1 MFRRILRSAIVLAV
15 LIVAYEAYVTF
26 AVPQMEPQL
35 TMKEQRRPTEADLGG
50 ARESATKYQRLMSN
64 YFPADHWSQQ
74 RPPKVITNA
83 DEKAMLVFD
92 DFTRHVLDE
101 TKGDGSKGTQVDIE
115 RITFLMFPTPPR
127 EGLPAP
133 SDAIIL
139 EAPQG
144 AHFVFD
150 EFSPEIGKIGK
161 ILRGDF
167 PGLIRIH
174 SDMKDPSPEDDLLIE
189 TADVQMNTKL
199 MFTSAPVKFRM
210 GKNFGGGNELEIRF
224 LTDDHSKP
232 DDPGLKIDGI
242 DSLEIRRDVRMRLE
256 LDTSSLMSSKK
267 DVAATANAKAAA
279 AVAASPAVQVTDP
292 SAAKLAAEKPEKPP
306 VDVACSGPFT
316 FDFVRYVA
324 SLDRDVTL
332 VQTNP
337 DGPSD
342 QMTCMRL
349 DLHFLPKQ
357 LPNGASQPIV
367 IEAGKRQ
374 QRDLSQLE
382 PSAIVA
388 EGHPVVMSS
397 PARKAQARG
406 DRIQIALRD
415 QRVRISGGSD
425 SMLVFGTNVLRAPVI
440 DYQQPARDSGTSL
453 GSFQA
458 SGPGTLQYVAD
469 PTKPQQVLNAEWQK
483 SVLLVREKGQP
494 VLFLGGRPKIA
505 FGPSG
510 SITADEI
517 RLYLRELEGEGS
529 EGMVIG
535 GSGGDGKTKIRLAP
549 DRLLATGQVEVVSP
563 QLTARTQQLSA
574 AFRIEVPAA
583 NIAAAGGA
591 GAAVAAPAA
600 AASGKPEKVAA
611 GGLFAGAFGA
621 AAPTAGQ
628 PQQSYSVDA
637 DQIRLDMLVKGQT
650 AVPTGLGCVGHIVL
664 REMSQVATGQ
674 QPLEIRG
681 GQLTVDHLDTTPR
694 VTLRGEDPMETT
706 GKTGSAPGAPQLAQL
721 AGRGVT
727 VLTDVVELDYKENRL
742 WSNGPGTARLQ
753 MTRGLTGNAAAANQP
768 VPMDLQWQ
776 GKLQFDGRTI
786 SFERDVVVSG
796 MDGTLHCNQL
806 SATLLTPIQFGQKFD
821 QSNADL
827 SEIECRGQVM
837 IENVTRDAGG
847 VASHDRVE
855 LDWLAI
861 NQKTGNITGGGPG
874 VIRSTR
880 YGNQLVAIPGQPQTT
895 AGPQASAA
903 GSKLNFIRVDFQG
916 GLTGNMYLKDLTLHN
931 RVRTVYGPVDS
942 WEQELDL
949 TRPETLSPE
958 TIKLTCDDL
967 RLNEDAVAA
976 RAMAAQPD
984 GSKRQIGPIQMA
996 AKGDVR
1002 IDGQVPAQGEFSV
1015 QADVAT
1021 YEEVKQVFMLEGN
1034 TRSNAKLWRRTAG
1047 GGTSPPTEARRIWYN
1062 QRTGD
1067 IKVDGMQFI
1076 EITPQDLQNAQRPK
1090 GAPK

>member
-1 MFRRILRSAIVLAV
+1 MVRRILRSAIVLAV
-15 LIVAYEAYVTF
+15 LIVAYEAYVKL

-35 TMKEQRRPTEADLGG
+35 AKKEQRRPTQQDIEVAHEGP
-50 ARESATKYQRLMSN
+50 TKYQRLMAN
-64 YFPADHWSQQ
+64 YFPADHWSQK
-74 RPPKVITNA
+74 RPPKVIANGG
-83 DEKAMLVFD
+83 EQAMLVFD
-92 DFTRHVLDE
+92 DFKRHALDE
-101 TKGDGSKGTQVDIE
+101 TDGTKGTQVDIE

-133 SDAIIL
+133 PDAIIL
-139 EAPQG
+139 EAPLG

-232 DDPGLKIDGI
+232 DDTGLKIDGI

-279 AVAASPAVQVTDP
+279 AA
-292 SAAKLAAEKPEKPP
+292 AAKLAAEKPAKPP

-349 DLHFLPKQ
+349 DLHFAPKQ

-367 IEAGKRQ
+367 VEAGKRQ

-406 DRIQIALRD
+406 DRVQIALRD

-425 SMLVFGTNVLRAPVI
+425 SMLVFGTNVLQAPLI
-440 DYQQPARDSGTSL
+440 DYQQPARDAGTSL
-453 GSFQA
+453 GSFLA
-458 SGPGTLQYVAD
+458 TGPGTLDYVAD
-469 PTKPQQVLNAEWQK
+469 ATKPQQVLKADWQT
-483 SVLLVREKGQP
+483 SVQLGREKGQP
-494 VLFLGGRPKIA
+494 VLLLNGRPKIA
-505 FGPSG
+505 FGSSG
-510 SITADEI
+510 SITADQI
-517 RLYLRELEGEGS
+517 RLYLRELEGEGT
-529 EGMVIG
+529 EGIEIA
-535 GSGGDGKTKIRLAP
+535 GSGGDGKTKVRLAP

-574 AFRIEVPAA
+574 SFRIDAPAA
-583 NIAAAGGA
+583 SIAAAGAAGGA
-591 GAAVAAPAA
+591 ETAVGAPAA
-600 AASGKPEKVAA
+600 AAGSKPEKVAA
-611 GGLFAGAFGA
+611 GGPFAGAFGA

-637 DQIRLDMLVKGQT
+637 DQIRLDLLVKGQT

-706 GKTGSAPGAPQLAQL
+706 GKTGSSPAAPQLAQL

-753 MTRGLTGNAAAANQP
+753 MTRGLTGNVAATNQP

-776 GKLQFDGRTI
+776 GGLRFDGQTI
-786 SFERDVVVSG
+786 TFERDVVVSG
-796 MDGTLHCNQL
+796 MEGKLRCNQL
-806 SATLLTPIQFGQKFD
+806 SATLLTPIKFGQKFD

-880 YGNQLVAIPGQPQTT
+880 YGNQLVAIPGQPQAP
-895 AGPQASAA
+895 AGPQASAT

-916 GLTGNMYLKDLTLHN
+916 GLTGNMYLKDLALHN

-949 TRPETLSPE
+949 ARPETLSPE

-984 GSKRQIGPIQMA
+984 GSKRQIGPIQMSA
-996 AKGDVR
+996 TGDVR

-1021 YEEVKQVFMLEGN
+1021 YEEVKQVFVLEGN

-1067 IKVDGMQFI
+1067 IKVEGMQFI
-1076 EITPQDLQNAQRPK
+1076 EITPRDLENAQRPK